1 MYKDNWFQ
9 VQGKEMKGAEKLLR
23 SVVKMR
29 LDSEWDCPHHL
40 SSGEG
45 VSRQADVKLMTILL
59 Y

>member
-1 MYKDNWFQ
+1 M
-9 VQGKEMKGAEKLLR
+9 QGKEIKGAEKLLR
-23 SVVKMR
+23 WVVKMR